1 MVQSVFSLVRNI
13 KWLPNLS
20 LCFYPYPLHCVFH
33 TKARVILVKFT
44 VDLVT
49 ALLKTPKASTRLKE
63 NWEFKTLNGLV
74 LLPLCFH
81 LLVHFFHHQPYG
93 LLRCSLNPPQHTPT
107 SKTCFFISK
116 YLYSSLFTLFTIQ
129 INDSLPERPYLT
141 VYSV

>member
-1 MVQSVFSLVRNI
+1 MVAKFVSLLLAI
-13 KWLPNLS
+13 PLT
-20 LCFYPYPLHCVFH
+20 LCFSHKSQSDSCKVYSGSCHCLAEDSQGFH
-33 TKARVILVKFT
+33 QTQRKLRVL
-44 VDLVT
+44 
-49 ALLKTPKASTRLKE
+49 AMSC
-63 NWEFKTLNGLV
+63 KTLNGLV